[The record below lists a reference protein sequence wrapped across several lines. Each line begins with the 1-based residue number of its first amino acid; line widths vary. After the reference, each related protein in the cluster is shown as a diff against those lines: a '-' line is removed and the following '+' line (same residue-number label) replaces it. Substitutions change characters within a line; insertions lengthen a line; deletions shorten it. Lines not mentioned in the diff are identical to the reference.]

1 MRVAR
6 PRRQS
11 NRHIPVNL
19 YTSMTDQEKRRET
32 EIEMY
37 PCHYIFSV
45 SSSLRLVLAYAQ
57 KLTPNKNILNT
68 AKYSKG
74 LCRYGHRHTVLVMT
88 ERNYTR
94 VSDKSQYTHFL
105 LRKILHCLP
114 LKVKKMKKKNE
125 KRTIFLSSFLVHSR
139 FLLHLSLIR
148 LLKKLPE
155 GQFRKK
161 TGHILPKILNLKL
174 RAEIFSSLPG
184 T

>member
-114 LKVKKMKKKNE
+114 LKVKKKKKKKGLFSCPLFWSILAFSCICPLFAFLKNYLKVNLE
-125 KRTIFLSSFLVHSR
+125 KRLATFCQR
-139 FLLHLSLIR
+139 F
-148 LLKKLPE
+148 
-155 GQFRKK
+155 
-161 TGHILPKILNLKL
+161 
-174 RAEIFSSLPG
+174 
-184 T
+184 